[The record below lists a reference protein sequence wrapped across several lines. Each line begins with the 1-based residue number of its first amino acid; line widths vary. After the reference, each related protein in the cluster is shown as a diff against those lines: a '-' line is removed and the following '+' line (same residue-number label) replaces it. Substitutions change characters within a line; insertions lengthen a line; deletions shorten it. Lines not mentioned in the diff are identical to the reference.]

1 MYLPA
6 CTSPVLYRQHL
17 SVLVNLSVKVLQC
30 GTRLSTVRM
39 PCLSVYVTELE
50 NDKLTEGDSLIIE
63 CTQVSPKHGMS
74 LPSASTDDSA
84 ISDQSQSPPSITHE
98 LSDATVTVGQ
108 PAELVMKTSGRLVA
122 VSLAIAWL
130 YLPLVVLHYVGR
142 LWYKH
147 KHDGN
152 FIQVVV
158 LLHFSA

>member
-30 GTRLSTVRM
+30 DTRLSTVSI
-39 PCLSVYVTELE
+39 PCQSVCVTELE
-50 NDKLTEGDSLIIE
+50 NEQLTEGDSLIIE

-108 PAELVMKTSGRLVA
+108 PAELVMKTSGRPVCCMWCY
-122 VSLAIAWL
+122 SLAL
-130 YLPLVVLHYVGR
+130 SPLVVLH
-142 LWYKH
+142 
-147 KHDGN
+147 
-152 FIQVVV
+152 
-158 LLHFSA
+158 